1 MNAQP
6 MYLATTVAWAIADG
20 LTCEEISRLGMF
32 LTVVGD
38 QLSLLAVCCPS
49 NAGEE
54 KRQDG

>member
-38 QLSLLAVCCPS
+38 QLSLLAV
-49 NAGEE
+49 
-54 KRQDG
+54 